1 MASMDSK
8 KRYAFLALIFSTLI
22 LLYIFYADFT
32 QTICYSVTKKDGGT
46 IIIKITISSDT
57 QKLNKSQ
64 EKPELNDINK
74 ISNWIRTFKEVALRS
89 GSDKVT
95 THHYEFLYG
104 QYLGPL
110 RNSEINFL
118 EIGLGCNM
126 NYGPGKS
133 IILWKE
139 FLPKA
144 TISVLEFNANCAQ
157 KFASQVKNLFTGDQS
172 NFDVLNNIG
181 NYGPYDVII
190 DDGGHSRKQQVNSL
204 IGLWPFVKS
213 KGYYVIEDIFT
224 SFSPSYNDNPETAV
238 DVVFQLILLL
248 NDARDIGFKAV
259 FPEKIQISEQSRII
273 AQDLLYISCFQRV
286 CILNKK

>member
-1 MASMDSK
+1 M
-8 KRYAFLALIFSTLI
+8 
-22 LLYIFYADFT
+22 
-32 QTICYSVTKKDGGT
+32 CVTK
-46 IIIKITISSDT
+46 
-57 QKLNKSQ
+57 N
-64 EKPELNDINK
+64 ELNIKTIFLFLTLTTLVIVYEYYKGLVSRSECSLNELDDKNK
-74 ISNWIRTFKEVALRS
+74 IINWTRTFKESALRS

-95 THHYEFLYG
+95 THHYEYLYG

-144 TISVLEFNANCAQ
+144 TISVLEYNADCAQ

-181 NYGPYDVII
+181 KYGPYDVII

-204 IGLWPFVKS
+204 IGLWPYVKS
-213 KGYYVIEDIFT
+213 GGFYVIEDIFT
-224 SFSPSYNDNPETAV
+224 SYLPSYNDNQEAAINV
-238 DVVFQLILLL
+238 IFQLILLL
-248 NDARDIGFKAV
+248 NVASDIGFSPV
-259 FPEKIQISEQSRII
+259 FPENIIISDQSRKI

-286 CILNKK
+286 CTLNKK

>member
-1 MASMDSK
+1 MNISNNDIKAKSV
-8 KRYAFLALIFSTLI
+8 FLVLILLTLI
-22 LLYIFYADFT
+22 LLYLFYEDFT
-32 QTICYSVTKKDGGT
+32 KSLCYSVTKLDGEKR
-46 IIIKITISSDT
+46 INSNINNQLESK
-57 QKLNKSQ
+57 NFQ
-64 EKPELNDINK
+64 EQELDDRNK
-74 ISNWIRTFKEVALRS
+74 ISDWIRTFKEIALKS

-144 TISVLEFNANCAQ
+144 TISVLEYNADCAQ
-157 KFASQVKNLFTGDQS
+157 KFVSEVENLFIGDQS

-181 NYGPYDVII
+181 KYGPYDVIV

-204 IGLWPFVKS
+204 IGLWPYVKS

-248 NDARDIGFKAV
+248 NDAKDIRFKAV
-259 FPEKIQISEQSRII
+259 FPENIQISEHSRKI